1 MKSIRCC
8 GGRVCNQVEN
18 VGSDPGEMF
27 AANQYLFDTSNRKFE
42 ADSSSTDALFF
53 QELNPGQ
60 KVSGKVIW
68 RVPGGFNPDHLELHD
83 SAFSGGVEVKV
94 S

>member
-27 AANQYLFDTSNRKFE
+27 AVNQYLFDTSNRKFE
-42 ADSSSTDALFF
+42 ADFSSTDALF
-53 QELNPGQ
+53 
-60 KVSGKVIW
+60 S
-68 RVPGGFNPDHLELHD
+68 R
-83 SAFSGGVEVKV
+83 S
-94 S
+94 

>member
-1 MKSIRCC
+1 VPRLAST
-8 GGRVCNQVEN
+8 
-18 VGSDPGEMF
+18 
-27 AANQYLFDTSNRKFE
+27 QYLFDTSNRKFE
-42 ADSSSTDALFF
+42 ADSSSTDALLF

-60 KVSGKVIW
+60 KVSGKVIR